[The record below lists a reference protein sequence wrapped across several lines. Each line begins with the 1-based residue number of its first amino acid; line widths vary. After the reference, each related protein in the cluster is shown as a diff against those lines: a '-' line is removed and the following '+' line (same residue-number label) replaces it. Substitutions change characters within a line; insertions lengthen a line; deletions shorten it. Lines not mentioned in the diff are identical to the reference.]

1 MHYFTQNITMFFLGM
16 GHRLLP
22 DTIPAGQRD
31 IPFQDPGHSAVMVP
45 QLYSFGAASS
55 FSATWSRHVGGLS
68 PLTVKILA
76 TSLFVVH
83 RQGLATIYLR
93 TEFEISVYRRGAGR
107 GVQGSGPPQATT
119 RTTCD
124 IRINPI
130 TFLC

>member
-1 MHYFTQNITMFFLGM
+1 MGM

-22 DTIPAGQRD
+22 DTIPAGQGD
-31 IPFQDPGHSAVMVP
+31 IPFQDPGHSALMVP

-83 RQGLATIYLR
+83 RQGLATINVH

-107 GVQGSGPPQATT
+107 GGPGV
-119 RTTCD
+119 RTPTPKPRPERLV
-124 IRINPI
+124 I
-130 TFLC
+130 FV